1 MRWQKRT
8 VTGWGRSS
16 RAAVAACRP
25 ERRADIQRAL
35 RDVGAEGIIA
45 FAGGRSYGDAALNDG
60 GRVLLTQRLDRL
72 LSFDPDSGELAA
84 EPGVT
89 FADMLH
95 TFLPRGFIMP
105 VTPGT
110 GYATLGGAVA
120 MDVHGK
126 NHDWAGSFGDHLLW
140 IDLLLPS
147 GEVARISPECRPAL
161 FAATIGGLGLT
172 GIIVALG
179 FRLMKTPS
187 PAVSVRQM
195 RTADLDETMALI
207 QKHRDSATF
216 SVAWVDALARGR
228 RLGRGIVEIA
238 EPARD
243 GATVPPPGRRRRVP
257 FEMPGWLLNPLSV
270 AALNQFYW
278 RHVPRQGRAKIMS
291 YERFLYPLDSVAEWN
306 RIYGR
311 RGLYQFQAVLPD
323 ESSAAGIRALLGAAS
338 RSHAASF
345 LSVLKTMGREGRG
358 YLSFARPGYTLALDF
373 PRRRGT
379 DALLATLER
388 VALDHGGCV
397 YLAKDARLSR
407 EGFARMYPRADEFR
421 RVLAEIDPAGRMSS
435 SMARRLGLRDGA
447 P

>member
-8 VTGWGRSS
+8 LTGWGRSS
-16 RAAVAACRP
+16 HAAVAACRP
-25 ERRADIQRAL
+25 ERVAEIQRAL
-35 RDVGAEGIIA
+35 RDVGPEGIIA
-45 FAGGRSYGDAALNDG
+45 FAGGRSYGDAALNQG
-60 GRVLLTQRLDRL
+60 GRVLLSGRLDRL

-89 FADMLH
+89 FADLLR

-147 GEVARISPECRPAL
+147 GEVVRASPESRPAL

-172 GIIVALG
+172 GIIVALA
-179 FRLMKTPS
+179 FRLMRTPS
-187 PAVSVRQM
+187 SAVSVRQI
-195 RTADLDETMALI
+195 RTADLDATLALL
-207 QKHRDSATF
+207 QQHRNSATF
-216 SVAWVDALARGR
+216 SVAWVDTLARGR
-228 RLGRGIVEIA
+228 RLGRGIVELA
-238 EPARD
+238 EPATD
-243 GATVPPPGRRRRVP
+243 GATAASPGRRRRVP
-257 FEMPGWLLNPLSV
+257 FELPGWLLNRLSM
-270 AALNQFYW
+270 AAFNQLYW
-278 RHVPRQGRAKIMS
+278 RHVPADGRTQAMA
-291 YERFLYPLDSVAEWN
+291 YERFLYPLDSIADWN

-311 RGLYQFQAVLPD
+311 RGLHQFQAVLPD
-323 ESSAAGIRALLGAAS
+323 ETGAAGVRALLEAAS

-358 YLSFARPGYTLALDF
+358 YLSFARPGTTLALDF
-373 PRRRGT
+373 PRRRGV

-388 VALDHGGCV
+388 VTLDHGGRV
-397 YLAKDARLSR
+397 YLAKDSVLSPR
-407 EGFARMYPRADEFR
+407 GFARMYPRADAFR
-421 RVLAEIDPAGRMSS
+421 QVLAEVDSHGKMSS
-435 SMARRLGLRDGA
+435 DMARRLGLREGA

>member
-25 ERRADIQRAL
+25 ERVAEIQRAL
-35 RDVGAEGIIA
+35 RDVGSEGIIA
-45 FAGGRSYGDAALNDG
+45 FAGGRSYGDAALNEG
-60 GRVLLTQRLDRL
+60 GRVLLTERLDRL
-72 LSFDPDSGELAA
+72 LSFDPESGELAA

-89 FADMLH
+89 FADLLH
-95 TFLPRGFIMP
+95 TFLPRGFIVP

-147 GEVARISPECRPAL
+147 GEVVRTSPESRPAL
-161 FAATIGGLGLT
+161 FAATVGGLGLT
-172 GIIVALG
+172 GIIVGLAL
-179 FRLMKTPS
+179 RLMRTPS
-187 PAVSVRQM
+187 PAVSVRQT

-207 QKHRDSATF
+207 RQHRDSATF
-216 SVAWVDALARGR
+216 SVAWVDTLARGR

-238 EPARD
+238 EPARE
-243 GATVPPPGRRRRVP
+243 GAATPLPGRRRRVP
-257 FEMPGWLLNPLSV
+257 VDLPGWLLNRLSV
-270 AALNQFYW
+270 AAFNQLYW
-278 RHVPRQGRAKIMS
+278 RHVPREERTRIMA
-291 YERFLYPLDSVAEWN
+291 YERFLYPLDSIADWN

-311 RGLYQFQAVLPD
+311 RGLHQFQAVLPD
-323 ESSAAGIRALLGAAS
+323 ESSAAGIRALLEAAA

-358 YLSFARPGYTLALDF
+358 YLSFARPGTTLALDF

-388 VALDHGGCV
+388 VTLDHGGRV
-397 YLAKDARLSR
+397 YLAKDSRLSR
-407 EGFARMYPRADEFR
+407 QGFAQMYPRADELR

-435 SMARRLGLRDGA
+435 DMARRLGLREA
-447 P
+447 ST

>member
-16 RAAVAACRP
+16 QATVAACRP
-25 ERRADIQRAL
+25 ERLADIRRAL
-35 RDVGAEGIIA
+35 LDVGAEGIVA

-60 GRVLLTQRLDRL
+60 GRALLTPRLNRL

-89 FADMLH
+89 FADILR

-110 GYATLGGAVA
+110 GFATLGGAVA

-147 GEVARISPECRPAL
+147 GEVVRTSPEQRPAL
-161 FAATIGGLGLT
+161 FAATVGGLGLT
-172 GIIVALG
+172 GIVVALA
-179 FRLMKTPS
+179 FRLMKAPS
-187 PAVSVRQM
+187 PAVSVRQT
-195 RTADLDETMALI
+195 RTGDLDETMALI
-207 QKHRDSATF
+207 ARHRDSATF
-216 SVAWVDALARGR
+216 SVAWVDALAGGR

-243 GATVPPPGRRRRVP
+243 GAAIPPPERRRRVP
-257 FEMPGWLLNPLSV
+257 FDLPGWLLNPLSV
-270 AALNQFYW
+270 AAFNAFYW
-278 RHVPRQGRAKIMS
+278 RHVPREGQSKIMA
-291 YERFLYPLDSVAEWN
+291 YEKFLYPLDSILDWN

-311 RGLYQFQAVLPD
+311 RGLYQFQAVIPE
-323 ESSAAGIRALLGAAS
+323 ESSAAGIRALLSTAS

-345 LSVLKTMGREGRG
+345 LSVLKTMGRAGRG
-358 YLSFARPGYTLALDF
+358 YLSFARPGFTLALDF
-373 PRRRGT
+373 PRGRRIDG
-379 DALLATLER
+379 LLDELER
-388 VALDHGGCV
+388 VALDHGGRV

-407 EGFARMYPRADEFR
+407 QGFAAMYPRADEFR
-421 RVLAEIDPAGRMSS
+421 RVLAEIDPGGRMSS
-435 SMARRLGLRDGA
+435 NMARRLGLRGGA
-447 P
+447 S